1 MFDKSTRTL
10 MAMMFERSTVDEING
25 KLEDGRRWDVNIRR
39 PNLFRGYTYY
49 DGCIAGA
56 YIEDFRGDTLDE
68 TLDKMD
74 DWLAEDEAIKAE
86 IRGEA
91 V

>member
-1 MFDKSTRTL
+1 MFDKSTRTM

-25 KLEDGRRWDVNIRR
+25 KLDDGFYWYVHIYR
-39 PNLFRGYTYY
+39 PNLFQGYTYY
-49 DGCIAGA
+49 DGFIAGA
-56 YIEDFRGDTLDE
+56 YSEDFRGDTLDE

-74 DWLAEDEAIKAE
+74 AWLAEDEAIKAE

>member
-56 YIEDFRGDTLDE
+56 YSEDFRGDTLDE

-74 DWLAEDEAIKAE
+74 AYLAELAEVNAMLKEATA
-86 IRGEA
+86 
-91 V
+91 